1 MPRLASALAPLALA
15 AALAVPASAPASAQS
30 RPVQIRM
37 DTGTFRY
44 SEDASLAEVYL
55 SVGASSLHY
64 TRGASGAFEAT
75 VPLHLTIRPVAVAA
89 PVGAATDAAYDETI
103 DFRFSVADTT
113 ALTSGQVFTEQV
125 RTSLA
130 PGEYEVAA
138 AVPAAAG
145 SASVELRVS
154 LTVPDYGGAQGA
166 ALSSIQLARRIVRA
180 TDASGPFVKSGR
192 IVQPYPD
199 AFYGGDLSR
208 VTYYAE
214 VYGVPADAGT
224 YTVLA
229 FLSTSSRPTPID
241 GTQTRTE
248 RSVLPVDVL
257 VGAIDVSALPT
268 GQYTLHLAVLNAAN
282 EAVAER
288 AKGLYVINPDVAQ
301 PESAVAEATDDE
313 LLYAAMG
320 EEELALNVEHARV
333 VATSRER
340 SDLAA
345 LRTDEDRRTSLVR
358 FWRNRSAAAG
368 ATADAR
374 RTYYDRLT
382 SVNTTYR
389 YGGSPGYRTDRGRI
403 YLTYGPPSGVDRQT
417 FNADTAPFE
426 VWTYE
431 NIAGE
436 GLSEFVFVDRNNSG
450 ELTLVH
456 STVTGE
462 ISLPQWRN
470 EIMNGR

>member
-15 AALAVPASAPASAQS
+15 AALAVPAFAQS

-44 SEDASLAEVYL
+44 SDDASLAEVYL
-55 SVGASSLHY
+55 SVGASSLRY

-75 VPLHLTIRPVAVAA
+75 VPLHLTIRPVADAA
-89 PVGAATDAAYDETI
+89 PSGAASAAAYDQTI
-103 DFRFSVADTT
+103 DFRFTVADTT
-113 ALTSGQVFTEQV
+113 TLTAGQVFTEQV

-130 PGEYEVAA
+130 PGEYDVAA
-138 AVPAAAG
+138 VVPASAG
-145 SASVELRVS
+145 SSSVEARTS
-154 LTVPDYGGAQGA
+154 LTVPDYGGAEGA

-180 TDASGPFVKSGR
+180 TDPSNPFVKSGR
-192 IVQPYPD
+192 VVQPYPD

-229 FLSTSSRPTPID
+229 FLSNSSRPTPIE

-248 RSVLPVDVL
+248 RPVQPVDIL
-257 VGAIDVSALPT
+257 VGAIDVSTLPT

-288 AKGLYVINPDVAQ
+288 AKGLFVINPDVPQ
-301 PESAVAEATDDE
+301 PENVVVESTDDE

-320 EEELALNVEHARV
+320 EEELALNIEHARV

-340 SDLAA
+340 SDLAS
-345 LRTDEDRRTSLVR
+345 LRTDEERRTYLVR

-368 ATADAR
+368 STTDAR
-374 RTYYDRLT
+374 RTFYDRLT
-382 SVNTTYR
+382 RVNTTYR

-403 YLTYGPPSGVDRQT
+403 YLTYGAPSGVDRQT
-417 FNADTAPFE
+417 FNSDTAPFE

-431 NIAGE
+431 NIPGE

-462 ISLPQWRN
+462 ISLPQWRS
-470 EIMNGR
+470 EITNGR